1 MQKSY
6 SGVIKLALFKD
17 MTDEEINQVLQ
28 EHDKNKYLDDPAQGV
43 SLIRDMLRRQ
53 EKAAVLDE
61 FDQIVNDDIFPILA
75 ELQLHNEL
83 EIYQAL
89 MKISNQIRE
98 QKKIHIL
105 EGKKV
110 LGVGGKFSAGKSS
123 FINAITNSKLPE
135 GQRPTTSIATY
146 IVNAPETKNVAIS
159 MSDDEMLLDDMA
171 LEALTHQFYETYQ
184 IGFSKLIQNLVV
196 YTPDFVYPNIAIL
209 DTPGYSKSDDSKN
222 ESNSDAELARNQLR
236 AVDYLIWLVDS
247 TQGVVTDKD
256 LDFLNSLNVAAPI
269 LVVFT
274 KADTETPE
282 NLERKIAQAR
292 ISLQTVNKTIFDII
306 AYDSR
311 DKITVIGEG
320 RLEEYLNIIN
330 GDSSVDEKNDVIL
343 ERYKAD
349 LTDQL
354 KNQVKEYI
362 ESISEYEKMMKNIGD
377 IQHRTAFI
385 NDYQQKKILCNRVSE
400 CKKKLSKYFKKLI
413 DYSRNI

>member
-320 RLEEYLNIIN
+320 RLEKYLNIIN

>member
-146 IVNAPETKNVAIS
+146 IVNAPETK
-159 MSDDEMLLDDMA
+159 M
-171 LEALTHQFYETYQ
+171 
-184 IGFSKLIQNLVV
+184 
-196 YTPDFVYPNIAIL
+196 
-209 DTPGYSKSDDSKN
+209 
-222 ESNSDAELARNQLR
+222 
-236 AVDYLIWLVDS
+236 
-247 TQGVVTDKD
+247 
-256 LDFLNSLNVAAPI
+256 
-269 LVVFT
+269 
-274 KADTETPE
+274 
-282 NLERKIAQAR
+282 
-292 ISLQTVNKTIFDII
+292 
-306 AYDSR
+306 
-311 DKITVIGEG
+311 
-320 RLEEYLNIIN
+320 
-330 GDSSVDEKNDVIL
+330 
-343 ERYKAD
+343 
-349 LTDQL
+349 
-354 KNQVKEYI
+354 
-362 ESISEYEKMMKNIGD
+362 
-377 IQHRTAFI
+377 
-385 NDYQQKKILCNRVSE
+385 
-400 CKKKLSKYFKKLI
+400 
-413 DYSRNI
+413 

>member
-1 MQKSY
+1 M
-6 SGVIKLALFKD
+6 IKLALFKD

-349 LTDQL
+349 LTNQL

>member
-349 LTDQL
+349 LTNQL

>member
-1 MQKSY
+1 
-6 SGVIKLALFKD
+6 
-17 MTDEEINQVLQ
+17 
-28 EHDKNKYLDDPAQGV
+28 
-43 SLIRDMLRRQ
+43 
-53 EKAAVLDE
+53 
-61 FDQIVNDDIFPILA
+61 
-75 ELQLHNEL
+75 
-83 EIYQAL
+83 
-89 MKISNQIRE
+89 
-98 QKKIHIL
+98 
-105 EGKKV
+105 
-110 LGVGGKFSAGKSS
+110 
-123 FINAITNSKLPE
+123 
-135 GQRPTTSIATY
+135 
-146 IVNAPETKNVAIS
+146 

>member
-1 MQKSY
+1 M
-6 SGVIKLALFKD
+6 IKLALFKD

-146 IVNAPETKNVAIS
+146 IVNAPEAKNVAIS

-343 ERYKAD
+343 ERYKTD

-354 KNQVKEYI
+354 KNQVQEYI

>member
-1 MQKSY
+1 M
-6 SGVIKLALFKD
+6 IKLALFKD

>member
-1 MQKSY
+1 M
-6 SGVIKLALFKD
+6 IKLALFKD

-146 IVNAPETKNVAIS
+146 IVNAPEAKNVAIS

-274 KADTETPE
+274 KADTETLE

-311 DKITVIGEG
+311 DKITVIGEE

-330 GDSSVDEKNDVIL
+330 SDSSVDEKNDVIL

-354 KNQVKEYI
+354 KNQVQEYI
-362 ESISEYEKMMKNIGD
+362 ESILEYEKMMKNIGD

>member
-146 IVNAPETKNVAIS
+146 IVNAPEAKNVAIS

-274 KADTETPE
+274 KADTETLE

-311 DKITVIGEG
+311 DKITVIGEE

-330 GDSSVDEKNDVIL
+330 SDSSVDEKNDVIL

-354 KNQVKEYI
+354 KNQVQEYI
-362 ESISEYEKMMKNIGD
+362 ESILEYEKMMKNIGD

>member
-146 IVNAPETKNVAIS
+146 IVNAPEAKNVAIS

-343 ERYKAD
+343 ERYKTD

-354 KNQVKEYI
+354 KNQVQEYI

>member
-75 ELQLHNEL
+75 ELQLQNEL

>member
-146 IVNAPETKNVAIS
+146 IVNAPEAKNVAIS

-274 KADTETPE
+274 KADTETLE

>member
-146 IVNAPETKNVAIS
+146 IVNAPEAKNVAIS

-354 KNQVKEYI
+354 KNQVQEYI

-377 IQHRTAFI
+377 IQHRTGFI

>member
-146 IVNAPETKNVAIS
+146 IVNAPEAKNVAIS

-354 KNQVKEYI
+354 KNQVQEYI

>member
-146 IVNAPETKNVAIS
+146 IVNAPEAKNVAIS

-274 KADTETPE
+274 KADTETLE

-330 GDSSVDEKNDVIL
+330 SDSSVDEKNDVIL

-354 KNQVKEYI
+354 KNQVQEYI
-362 ESISEYEKMMKNIGD
+362 ESILEYEKMMKNIGD

>member
-1 MQKSY
+1 M
-6 SGVIKLALFKD
+6 IKLALFKD

-146 IVNAPETKNVAIS
+146 IVNAPEAKNVAIS

-274 KADTETPE
+274 KADTETLE

-330 GDSSVDEKNDVIL
+330 SDSSVDEKNDVIL

-354 KNQVKEYI
+354 KNQVQEYI
-362 ESISEYEKMMKNIGD
+362 ESILEYEKMMKNIGD

>member
-146 IVNAPETKNVAIS
+146 IVNAPEAKNVAIS

>member
-1 MQKSY
+1 M
-6 SGVIKLALFKD
+6 IKLALFKD

-320 RLEEYLNIIN
+320 RLEKYLNIIN

>member
-146 IVNAPETKNVAIS
+146 IVNAPEAKNVAIS

-274 KADTETPE
+274 KADTETLE

-330 GDSSVDEKNDVIL
+330 SDFSVDEKNDVIL

-354 KNQVKEYI
+354 KNQVQEYI
-362 ESISEYEKMMKNIGD
+362 ESILEYEKMMKNIGD